1 MSGLGRALLDE
12 IGPEDLAVL
21 AERLTPYLETPAPVE
36 DRWMTTRDAAEYAGC
51 SVDAL
56 HKAMAARDVRF
67 EQNGKGGK
75 AWHRADWIDAW
86 RRGEPGSTSM

>member
-21 AERLTPYLETPAPVE
+21 AERLAPYSGRRRRSRTDGSRRATP
-36 DRWMTTRDAAEYAGC
+36 RSNAGC

-56 HKAMAARDVRF
+56 HKAMAAREVRF

-86 RRGEPGSTSM
+86 RRGEPA

>member
-1 MSGLGRALLDE
+1 MRCSTRSAPKIWPCSPSAL
-12 IGPEDLAVL
+12 
-21 AERLTPYLETPAPVE
+21 RLTSGTPAPVE
-36 DRWMTTRDAAEYAGC
+36 DRWITTRHAAEYAGC

-56 HKAMAARDVRF
+56 HKAMAAREVHF

-86 RRGEPGSTSM
+86 RRGEPA